1 MIFVFRQ
8 VYQSFYGMEWV
19 TTVAIHFQWVLWK
32 KWSKS
37 TLQAG
42 FQGQQIDVI
51 PTIQLEFSIS
61 VCLLIIVVSHS
72 DNPNSGIVL
81 GPLIRSQLYKE
92 PYDWR
97 FTNTRHDKWFL
108 TSRQWPAWDGGFQTF
123 WLKFLFLIQ
132 VCKQL
137 NEDPNLKNGY
147 NAIGFS
153 QGAQFLRGIAQKC
166 PNPPMKNLIS
176 VGGQHQGIFGLPKCP
191 GDYTI
196 CQYVA
201 KLLDWGAYTSFVQ
214 R

>member
-1 MIFVFRQ
+1 MLYQFDSPRFEPGPLRTRMIFVFRQ

-92 PYDWR
+92 PYDRR
-97 FTNTRHDKWFL
+97 FTSTRHDKWFL

-137 NEDPNLKNGY
+137 SEDPNLVIMQLVSVKVPNFFVELLKNVPIRQWKPY
-147 NAIGFS
+147 FRRREYPS
-153 QGAQFLRGIAQKC
+153 QKNMVS
-166 PNPPMKNLIS
+166 NPS
-176 VGGQHQGIFGLPKCP
+176 
-191 GDYTI
+191 YTP
-196 CQYVA
+196 
-201 KLLDWGAYTSFVQ
+201 
-214 R
+214 

>member
-1 MIFVFRQ
+1 MDSYCLLTINLKWLVSKYFTENIFFVF
-8 VYQSFYGMEWV
+8 
-19 TTVAIHFQWVLWK
+19 K
-32 KWSKS
+32 
-37 TLQAG
+37 
-42 FQGQQIDVI
+42 
-51 PTIQLEFSIS
+51 
-61 VCLLIIVVSHS
+61 
-72 DNPNSGIVL
+72 
-81 GPLIRSQLYKE
+81 
-92 PYDWR
+92 
-97 FTNTRHDKWFL
+97 
-108 TSRQWPAWDGGFQTF
+108 
-123 WLKFLFLIQ
+123 

-137 NEDPNLKNGY
+137 SEDPNLKNGY